1 MQQQLCRYVFFN
13 IKGALTL
20 TVLVVGIVVAFAALQ
35 KLGSIDKAST
45 VSMQAISGSGYPGVS
60 SKSLCIATFLV

>member
-1 MQQQLCRYVFFN
+1 M
-13 IKGALTL
+13 LTL